1 MKNVFKSQLCLLRQ
15 KMSLSQEALAQKL
28 YVSRQSVSK
37 WEHGDAEPDI
47 DKLISLAEILAVDLN
62 FLLSGQQSNEELII
76 RLQNIS
82 KKFKKTVLKDINLSV
97 YGRDR
102 IALLGANGSGK
113 TTIINTI
120 VGLVKPDGGRVRR
133 FFNSSDDLSVMSQ
146 ENVLIESL
154 KVREHVMLSA
164 QIQRQYSPIFVTEMI
179 KKFNLNEQAQVII
192 SQLSGGQRR
201 KLALLISLLK
211 PSKLLILDEPTVGMD
226 LESIDFFWHYLDHVG
241 GSVITIT
248 HDFNQIDKYFTR
260 VVLLKNGVI
269 DKDVSVAAI
278 HANNQTI
285 EQWYRINNQE
295 VG

>member
-1 MKNVFKSQLCLLRQ
+1 M
-15 KMSLSQEALAQKL
+15 
-28 YVSRQSVSK
+28 
-37 WEHGDAEPDI
+37 
-47 DKLISLAEILAVDLN
+47 AEILAVDLN

-133 FFNSSDDLSVMSQ
+133 FFNPSDDLSVMSQ

-192 SQLSGGQRR
+192 SQLSGGQKRR
-201 KLALLISLLK
+201 LALLISLLK

>member
-1 MKNVFKSQLCLLRQ
+1 MKNVFKSQLSLLRQ
-15 KMSLSQEALAQKL
+15 KKNLSQEALAQKL

-47 DKLISLAEILAVDLN
+47 AKLISLAEILAVDLN
-62 FLLSGQQSNEELII
+62 FLLSGQQSNEDLII
-76 RLQNIS
+76 QLQKIS
-82 KKFKKTVLKDINLSV
+82 KKFSKTVLKEINISV

-113 TTIINTI
+113 TTIVNTI
-120 VGLVKPDGGRVRR
+120 IGLIKPDSGQVKR
-133 FFNSSDDLSVMSQ
+133 FFNPVHDLSVMPQ
-146 ENVLIESL
+146 ENVLIETL
-154 KVREHVMLSA
+154 KVQEHVMLSTK
-164 QIQRQYSPIFVTEMI
+164 IQKQYSPLFGTETI
-179 KKFNLNEQAQVII
+179 EKFNLNEQSQVII
-192 SQLSGGQRR
+192 SNLSGGQRR
-201 KLALLISLLK
+201 RLALLISLLK

-248 HDFNQIDKYFTR
+248 HDFNQIDQYFTR
-260 VVLLKNGVI
+260 VVLLKDGVI
-269 DKDVSVAAI
+269 AKEESVAAI

-285 EQWYRINNQE
+285 EQWYRLNNQE

>member
-1 MKNVFKSQLCLLRQ
+1 MKNVFKSQLSLLRQ
-15 KMSLSQEALAQKL
+15 KKRLSQEALAQKL

-37 WEHGDAEPDI
+37 WEHGEAEPDI
-47 DKLISLAEILAVDLN
+47 DKLIALAEILAVDLD
-62 FLLSGQQSNEELII
+62 FLLSGQQSNDDLIM
-76 RLQNIS
+76 QVQKIS

-113 TTIINTI
+113 TTIVNTI
-120 VGLVKPDGGRVRR
+120 VGLVKPDNGQVKR
-133 FFNSSDDLSVMSQ
+133 FFNPSADLSVMPQ
-146 ENVLIESL
+146 KNVLIESL
-154 KVREHVMLSA
+154 KVREHVTLST
-164 QIQRQYSPIFVTEMI
+164 QIQRQYSPTFVTEMI
-179 KKFNLNEQAQVII
+179 KKFNLNEQSQVII

-201 KLALLISLLK
+201 RLALLISLLK
-211 PSKLLILDEPTVGMD
+211 PAKLLILDEPTVGMD

-248 HDFNQIDKYFTR
+248 HDFNQIDHYFTR
-260 VVLLKNGVI
+260 VVLLKDGVI
-269 DKDVSVAAI
+269 AKDESVAAI

-285 EQWYRINNQE
+285 EQWYRVNNQA